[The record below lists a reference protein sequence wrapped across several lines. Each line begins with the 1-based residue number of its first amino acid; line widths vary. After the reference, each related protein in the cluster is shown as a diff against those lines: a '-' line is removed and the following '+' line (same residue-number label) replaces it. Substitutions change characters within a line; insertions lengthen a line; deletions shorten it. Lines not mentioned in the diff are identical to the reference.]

1 MTPYHNGST
10 YVYRD
15 IPAGGELFKDY
26 GHSWFQHRW
35 EIFQHLPMWEHY
47 AEAQELI
54 ATMTKLSVQDNV
66 KEDLYAILKGLTH
79 ADAPA
84 SSPET
89 SFQSLVLKALPESY
103 QDAKHITENG
113 KDIPS
118 LHQDRHVQPLEY
130 LRASGKCLDH
140 IQNRRSTV
148 RQAGRGAFAVRDLPA
163 GTVVSASPLHH
174 VEEGFANMYNFTYK
188 DGTWIRITDQI
199 VGKQVGLSWSER
211 ALARELSL
219 IL

>member
-1 MTPYHNGST
+1 
-10 YVYRD
+10 
-15 IPAGGELFKDY
+15 
-26 GHSWFQHRW
+26 
-35 EIFQHLPMWEHY
+35 MWEHY